1 MKRYLITGTVLL
13 ALLAP
18 GLLMAQSDLTLES
31 LAAEFEDLTS
41 KVADLFAS
49 RDDLAQRL
57 AAVETAIAPTHTPS
71 PTSTPL
77 PTLTPTATPV
87 PADAIA
93 TLSRRLNVRRGP
105 GTHHA
110 VLDTVE
116 AGDEFRIT
124 GRNLAGDWWQID
136 FGGEPAWV
144 YAPYVTA
151 SHAGDVQIVA
161 TPTPIPTATPIPTD
175 TPAPTATASAQDEA
189 QQETA
194 RLARLLALNDYE
206 GFYFNVRP
214 RGSFFGLPE
223 DEQER
228 RIAYYVPLF
237 IAAMEKCG
245 LTHSKM
251 FHLVNFNAKQLDLAG
266 VTQKLGMSPRAF
278 SLEWLVAN
286 EIPEPENEMFAKLA
300 CEFAI
305 QDLTTNLLE
314 EHGE

>member
-31 LAAEFEDLTS
+31 LAAEIEGLTS
-41 KVADLFAS
+41 KVTDLFAS

-57 AAVETAIAPTHTPS
+57 AAVETAIAPTPTPS

-93 TLSRRLNVRRGP
+93 TLSRGLNVRRGP

-110 VLDTVE
+110 VLDTAD

-136 FGGEPAWV
+136 YDGEPAWV

-151 SHAGDVQIVA
+151 SQAGDVQIVA
-161 TPTPIPTATPIPTD
+161 TPTPIPTATSMPTD

-194 RLARLLALNDYE
+194 RTARLLALNDYE
-206 GFYFNVRP
+206 GFGGTVRP
-214 RGSFFGLPE
+214 WGSFSRLPE
-223 DEQER
+223 AERER

-237 IAAMEKCG
+237 TAAMEKCG
-245 LTHSKM
+245 LDDNRM
-251 FHLVNFNAKQLDLAG
+251 FWVVNSSANKLDTAG

-278 SLEWLVAN
+278 WLEWLVAN
-286 EIPEPENEMFAKLA
+286 EIPEPENEMFAKMA

-305 QDLTTNLLE
+305 QDLTASLLE
-314 EHGE
+314 EYGE

>member
-31 LAAEFEDLTS
+31 LATEFEDLTS

-57 AAVETAIAPTHTPS
+57 AAVETAIAPTPT

-87 PADAIA
+87 PADATA

-110 VLDTVE
+110 VLDTAE

-151 SHAGDVQIVA
+151 GQAGDVQIVA
-161 TPTPIPTATPIPTD
+161 TPTPIPTATPMPTD

-206 GFYFNVRP
+206 GFFSSVRP
-214 RGSFFGLPE
+214 MGSFIGLPE
-223 DEQER
+223 DERER
-228 RIAYYVPLF
+228 RIAYYIPLF

-245 LTHSKM
+245 LNHREM
-251 FHLVNFNAKQLDLAG
+251 FRVVNSNGNHLDLAG

-278 SLEWLVAN
+278 WLEWLVAN
-286 EIPEPENEMFAKLA
+286 EIPDLENEYMAKFA

-305 QDLTTNLLE
+305 QDLMVTLLE

>member
-31 LAAEFEDLTS
+31 LAAEFEGLTS
-41 KVADLFAS
+41 KVADLFVS

-77 PTLTPTATPV
+77 PTLKPTATPV

-93 TLSRRLNVRRGP
+93 TLSRRSNVRRGP

-110 VLDTVE
+110 VLDTAE

-124 GRNLAGDWWQID
+124 GRNLAGDWWQVD
-136 FGGEPAWV
+136 YDGEPAWV

-151 SHAGDVQIVA
+151 SHADDVQIVA
-161 TPTPIPTATPIPTD
+161 TPTPIPTATPMPTD

-189 QQETA
+189 QQETM
-194 RLARLLALNDYE
+194 RLARLLALNDYI
-206 GFYFNVRP
+206 GFGGTVRP
-214 RGSFFGLPE
+214 WGSFFRLPE

-228 RIAYYVPLF
+228 RIEYYIPLF

-245 LTHSKM
+245 LNHREM
-251 FHLVNFNAKQLDLAG
+251 FRVVNSNGNHLDLAG

-278 SLEWLVAN
+278 WLEWLVAN
-286 EIPEPENEMFAKLA
+286 EIPDLENEMFAKLA
-300 CEFAI
+300 CEFVI
-305 QDLTTNLLE
+305 QDLMVSFLE
-314 EHGE
+314 EYGE